1 MNDLV
6 KDKEKVANFFKH
18 PSIAYAAWFFSLFD
32 GGVIIDLMDKCIEE
46 VHYDGS
52 YDINRP
58 RVYKSLDRGKIK
70 KVNI

>member
-32 GGVIIDLMDKCIEE
+32 GGVIK
-46 VHYDGS
+46 
-52 YDINRP
+52 
-58 RVYKSLDRGKIK
+58 
-70 KVNI
+70 